1 VLEQDRVILLAFLK
15 WLGVSETPKQTR
27 LAITQQQVPGSL
39 LDEAEGLQQK
49 GLPDLAIFDDGNW
62 AVLFECKV
70 QAKVALNQL
79 ERHRATAQRN
89 GYPSP
94 WIVVLTV
101 DNFPYE
107 TCARTIFRTWRE
119 VYAWFNVRSENSFWA
134 RQLVDFM
141 RAFEQKMLS
150 RDYQIRG
157 TITVFDGLRFDEK
170 NPYTYREAK
179 RLIRLMGDLL
189 QKRKDLQ
196 KIGTSYRYQPLAMR
210 NSLQRFHT

>member
-1 VLEQDRVILLAFLK
+1 LRNIFDQYEQPENRLTHALATVLEQDRVILLAFLK

-89 GYPSP
+89 C
-94 WIVVLTV
+94 
-101 DNFPYE
+101 
-107 TCARTIFRTWRE
+107 CADG
-119 VYAWFNVRSENSFWA
+119 
-134 RQLVDFM
+134 RQL
-141 RAFEQKMLS
+141 S
-150 RDYQIRG
+150 I
-157 TITVFDGLRFDEK
+157 
-170 NPYTYREAK
+170 
-179 RLIRLMGDLL
+179 
-189 QKRKDLQ
+189 
-196 KIGTSYRYQPLAMR
+196 
-210 NSLQRFHT
+210 